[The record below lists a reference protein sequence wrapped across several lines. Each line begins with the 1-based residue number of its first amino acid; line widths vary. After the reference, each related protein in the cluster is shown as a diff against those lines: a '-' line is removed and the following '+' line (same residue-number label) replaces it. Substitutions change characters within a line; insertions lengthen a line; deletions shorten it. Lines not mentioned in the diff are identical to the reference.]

1 MIYPVGLT
9 DGARKALSA
18 ITDRRIREK
27 LEQRIEGLSEE
38 PEMQGKPLGE
48 ELEGYR
54 SVRAV
59 GQRYR
64 IIYKVERQKVV
75 VIVIA
80 VGLRRERDKADIYQL
95 AKRLIRLGLV
105 D

>member
-1 MIYPVGLT
+1 LT

-48 ELEGYR
+48 ELAGYR

-105 D
+105 E